1 MVISLDVAR
10 FLLGKFG
17 HRKNRFSSS
26 VVKVV
31 QEMRRVKTRKS
42 IKLLSLIV
50 ITVTSIVLSS
60 YWRAAVIALPP
71 PEDTP
76 EEILRTKIIIEARSP
91 IDGRLLTAA
100 EYIQLQA
107 QLQEVPPPKLDPK
120 IREQIFL
127 LRLRKTLLQFFP
139 FLNF

>member
-1 MVISLDVAR
+1 MGKIKAR
-10 FLLGKFG
+10 KAL
-17 HRKNRFSSS
+17 
-26 VVKVV
+26 
-31 QEMRRVKTRKS
+31 
-42 IKLLSLIV
+42 KLLSLVV
-50 ITVTSIVLSS
+50 ISVTLVILSS
-60 YWRAAVIALPP
+60 YWGSEVIALPP
-71 PEDTP
+71 PGDTP
-76 EEILRTKIIIEARSP
+76 EEILRTQIIIEARSP
-91 IDGRLLTAA
+91 IDGKSLTAA